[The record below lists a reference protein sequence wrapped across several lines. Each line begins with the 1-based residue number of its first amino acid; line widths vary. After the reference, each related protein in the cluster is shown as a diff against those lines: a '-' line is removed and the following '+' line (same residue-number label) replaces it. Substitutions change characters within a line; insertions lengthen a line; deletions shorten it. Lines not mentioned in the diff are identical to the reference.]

1 MNDWL
6 KNTTAKLKSMWASW
20 KPLQKAIAA
29 GILVAVIV
37 VLVIVFKGSSKPTT
51 VQLFRTPITDEAKRD
66 EIVTR
71 LEQKNINYTLN
82 ETTGIFTVPDERTAR
97 KVRADLTVEG
107 ILSSSY
113 NVWDVEL
120 NVRDWTTTDF
130 ERNERQLQRV
140 NNQVEQMLKSLD
152 FVADATVIINQKADG
167 LFSSQ
172 SRPAQ
177 ASIRLRF
184 NGETPERRKIK
195 AIQDLVISA
204 VPGLL
209 EENVT
214 ILDNNG
220 VHLNDFEGMAE
231 LDSVEVVKKQQE
243 YRMQLEA
250 KLAAKA
256 QNMLQSNFTT
266 DRVRS
271 VAVSVEMDMSKVT
284 SEKTE
289 YTPFVR
295 TPDNPDTP
303 YSELETVDGVPI
315 SEQSVTKKW
324 TGTGYNPEGPAGVE
338 GQNPPAYSD
347 MSNVI
352 GESKEEGTTRNYV
365 YNTEKK
371 NIEKAPSIDRITASA
386 NIDGYWEKELDG
398 NNDPVF
404 VTEKNFEALK
414 EKYTKKFSENP
425 QKYEF
430 DNYSVVED
438 NPYIRLRVG
447 HIVRIYSPV
456 VDSIREQAASIVRDA
471 IGYNRNRGDSVTI
484 TSWPI
489 PRQDDW
495 DLEDQAII
503 NAQKTRTTI
512 MLVLIGVVVILIAFI
527 VFRMISREL
536 ERRRRLREEEILRRQ
551 QAEREKALWDAKQEG
566 MEVTMS
572 VEERK
577 RAELQENAIA
587 MAKEHPEDVAML
599 IRTWMMEE

>member
-6 KNTTAKLKSMWASW
+6 KNTVAKLKSLWASW
-20 KPLQKAIAA
+20 KPIQKVIAA

-37 VLVIVFKGSSKPTT
+37 VLVVVFRGSSKPTT

-71 LEQKNINYTLN
+71 LEQKNIDYTLN

-97 KVRADLTVEG
+97 RVRADLTVEG
-107 ILSSSY
+107 ILASSY

-152 FVADATVIINQKADG
+152 FVADATVIINQKSDG
-167 LFSSQ
+167 LFTSQ

-220 VHLNDFEGMAE
+220 IHLNDFEGMAE
-231 LDSVEVVKKQQE
+231 LDAVEVVKKQQE

-338 GQNPPAYSD
+338 GQNPPVYSD

-398 NNDPVF
+398 GNNPVF
-404 VTEKNFEALK
+404 VTEKNFDSLK
-414 EKYTKKFSENP
+414 TKYEEKYPN
-425 QKYEF
+425 
-430 DNYSVVED
+430 VED
-438 NPYIRLRVG
+438 NDNIRFRLG
-447 HIVRIYSPV
+447 HIVRVYKPV
-456 VDSIREQAASIVRDA
+456 SDTIRDQAASIVRDA
-471 IGYNRNRGDSVTI
+471 IGYNRSRGDSVTI

-489 PRQDDW
+489 PREDDW
-495 DLEDQAII
+495 NLEDEAII
-503 NAQKTRTTI
+503 KAQQTRKTI
-512 MLVLIGVVVILIAFI
+512 MLVLIGVVIILIAFI

-536 ERRRRLREEEILRRQ
+536 ERRRRLREEELLRQ
-551 QAEREKALWDAKQEG
+551 QQAAREKALWEAKQDG

>member
-6 KNTTAKLKSMWASW
+6 KNTGAKLKTSWGAW

-37 VLVIVFKGSSKPTT
+37 VLVLVFKGSSKPDG
-51 VQLFRTPITDEAKRD
+51 VQLFRTPITDESKRE
-66 EIVTR
+66 EIITR
-71 LEQKNINYTLN
+71 LEQENVDFSLN
-82 ETTGIFTVPDERTAR
+82 ENTGMFTVSDNRTAKR
-97 KVRADLTVEG
+97 LRTLLTTEG

-113 NVWDVEL
+113 NIWDEEL
-120 NVRDWTTTDF
+120 NVTNWSTTDF
-130 ERNERQLQRV
+130 ERSERQLQRV
-140 NNQVEQMLKSLD
+140 NNQIKQQLESLD
-152 FVADATVIINQKADG
+152 YIANANVVINQKADA
-167 LFSSQ
+167 LTARD

-177 ASIRLRF
+177 ASVILTLR
-184 NGETPERRKIK
+184 GDTPERRKIK
-195 AIQDLVISA
+195 GIQDLIMSA

-209 EENVT
+209 AENVK
-214 ILDNNG
+214 ISDNQGNI
-220 VHLNDFEGMAE
+220 LNDFDGMAE
-231 LDSVEVVKKQQE
+231 LDAVEVVKKQQE

-250 KLAAKA
+250 KLATKA
-256 QNMLQSNFTT
+256 QNMLQLNFTN
-266 DRVRS
+266 DRVRA

-284 SEKTE
+284 SDKTE
-289 YTPFVR
+289 YTPIIR

-303 YSELETVDGVPI
+303 YSELETVDSFVV
-315 SEQSVTKKW
+315 SEQTVDKKW

-338 GQNPPAYSD
+338 GQNPPVYSD

-352 GESKEEGTTRNYV
+352 GESKENGATRNYV
-365 YNTEKK
+365 HNKEQKH
-371 NIEKAPSIDRITASA
+371 IEKAPSINRITASA

-398 NNDPVF
+398 NNNPVF

-414 EKYTKKFSENP
+414 AKYEEKYPK
-425 QKYEF
+425 
-430 DNYSVVED
+430 VED
-438 NPYIRLRVG
+438 NDNIRFRIG
-447 HIVRIYSPV
+447 HIVRVYKPV
-456 VDSIREQAASIVRDA
+456 SDTIREQASSIVRDA
-471 IGYNRNRGDSVTI
+471 IGYDRVRGDSVTI

-489 PRQDDW
+489 PREDDW
-495 DLEDQAII
+495 NIEDEKII
-503 NAQKTRTTI
+503 RAQQTRKTI
-512 MLVLIGVVVILIAFI
+512 MLVLIGVVIILVAFI

-536 ERRRRLREEEILRRQ
+536 ERRRRLREEELLRRQ